1 MLSNESE
8 IEGGIEDTR
17 DSKVGEGNTNSRKK
31 VNKKMSKSGSAVDP
45 NTNPN
50 LFRLSLP
57 EWLKEQVNSGK
68 HKDVFWI
75 NEEEKI
81 FHVPWKH
88 ASRNGWNYDDVSLF
102 KAWAVYTKRYRDG
115 IDKARP
121 ALWKTNFRCAVN
133 SHNLIIFRKDQ
144 GGERK
149 GDRAH
154 RIIQILD
161 FPKKL
166 LCNESD
172 RAQSP
177 TQSEHPRKFVRLTYP
192 NYTPSDAMA
201 EQDQQSK
208 NKARKCEK
216 YLPKPQNCSTCD
228 EVKLQMQTLLEKI
241 IEEESS
247 ESDPEVVLI
256 KAKLLEI
263 ISSKEHVCSQEFLAS
278 IFDDKSAANTQPPE
292 SKPNL
297 NDLYNVGKA
306 LQTTANTHNDL
317 NPEIVT
323 EEVVEA
329 AQTFVTESGDVYIA
343 IPNNENTEEVKLVL
357 LDKNQV
363 LVKNITQNVTDKNE
377 ATIMEESKVDN
388 VAETQPVY
396 FDKDEIAVHKDQVI
410 IDNDHVYFDKGQVI
424 VDEESIDIIKGQE
437 QVITVDQ
444 NIDSAVLVKK
454 DTGEYEIKPNISKH
468 NDNIYDL
475 GQGTQDD
482 EDELIKPRD

>member
-1 MLSNESE
+1 MLANESE
-8 IEGGIEDTR
+8 IEGTTR
-17 DSKVGEGNTNSRKK
+17 ESKVEESNTNSRKK
-31 VNKKMSKSGSAVDP
+31 VNKKMSKLGSAVDP

-133 SHNLIIFRKDQ
+133 SHNLIVFRKDQ
-144 GGERK
+144 GERK

-166 LCNESD
+166 LCNEAD

-177 TQSEHPRKFVRLTYP
+177 IQSEHPRKFVRLTYP
-192 NYTPSDAMA
+192 NYTPTSDAV

-208 NKARKCEK
+208 NKARKTEK

-278 IFDDKSAANTQPPE
+278 FFDDKAVVNTQPPE

-306 LQTTANTHNDL
+306 LQTTATTHNDL

-343 IPNNENTEEVKLVL
+343 IPNNESTEEVKLVL

-363 LVKNITQNVTDKNE
+363 LVKNINQNVTDKTE
-377 ATIMEESKVDN
+377 ANMIEESKVEN
-388 VAETQPVY
+388 APETQPVY

-424 VDEESIDIIKGQE
+424 VDDESEDIIKEQE
-437 QVITVDQ
+437 QVITIDQ
-444 NIDSAVLVKK
+444 NIESAVLVKK
-454 DTGEYEIKPNISKH
+454 DTGEYEIKSNISKH
-468 NDNIYDL
+468 NDNIYYI
-475 GQGTQDD
+475 GHGTQDD

>member
-1 MLSNESE
+1 MLANESE
-8 IEGGIEDTR
+8 IEDTR
-17 DSKVGEGNTNSRKK
+17 ESKVGKGNTNSHKK
-31 VNKKMSKSGSAVDP
+31 VNKKMSKPGSAVDP

-133 SHNLIIFRKDQ
+133 SHNLIVFRKDQ
-144 GGERK
+144 GERK

-166 LCNESD
+166 ICNNEAD

-192 NYTPSDAMA
+192 NYTPSDAA
-201 EQDQQSK
+201 ATEQDQPK
-208 NKARKCEK
+208 NKVRKSEK

-247 ESDPEVVLI
+247 ESEDPEVVLI
-256 KAKLLEI
+256 RTKLLEI

-278 IFDDKSAANTQPPE
+278 FFDDKAAANTQPPE

-343 IPNNENTEEVKLVL
+343 IPNNESTEEVKLVL
-357 LDKNQV
+357 LEKNQ
-363 LVKNITQNVTDKNE
+363 LIVKNISQNVTDKNE
-377 ATIMEESKVDN
+377 DNMVEESKVEN
-388 VAETQPVY
+388 VVEAQPVY

-410 IDNDHVYFDKGQVI
+410 IDSDHVYFDKGQVI
-424 VDEESIDIIKGQE
+424 ADEESIDIINGQE

-444 NIDSAVLVKK
+444 NIDSAALIKK
-454 DTGEYEIKPNISKH
+454 DTGEYEIKSNISKH
-468 NDNIYDL
+468 NDNIYYI
-475 GQGTQDD
+475 GHRSQDD

>member
-1 MLSNESE
+1 MLANESE
-8 IEGGIEDTR
+8 IEGTTR
-17 DSKVGEGNTNSRKK
+17 ESKVEESNTNSRKK
-31 VNKKMSKSGSAVDP
+31 VNKKMSKLGSAVDP

-133 SHNLIIFRKDQ
+133 SHNLIVFRKDQ
-144 GGERK
+144 GERK

-166 LCNESD
+166 LCNEAD

-177 TQSEHPRKFVRLTYP
+177 IQSEHPRKFVRLTYP
-192 NYTPSDAMA
+192 NYTPTSDAV
-201 EQDQQSK
+201 EQDQQIK
-208 NKARKCEK
+208 NKARKTEK

-241 IEEESS
+241 TEEESS

-278 IFDDKSAANTQPPE
+278 FFDDKAVVNTQPPE

-343 IPNNENTEEVKLVL
+343 IPNNESTEEVKLVL

-363 LVKNITQNVTDKNE
+363 LVKNINQNVTDKTE
-377 ATIMEESKVDN
+377 ANMIEESKVEN
-388 VAETQPVY
+388 APETQPVY

-424 VDEESIDIIKGQE
+424 DDESEDIIKEQE
-437 QVITVDQ
+437 QVITIDQ
-444 NIDSAVLVKK
+444 NIESAVLVKK
-454 DTGEYEIKPNISKH
+454 DTGEYEIKSNISKH
-468 NDNIYDL
+468 NDNIYYI
-475 GQGTQDD
+475 GHGTQDD

>member
-1 MLSNESE
+1 MLANESE
-8 IEGGIEDTR
+8 IEGTTR
-17 DSKVGEGNTNSRKK
+17 ESKVEESNTNSRKK
-31 VNKKMSKSGSAVDP
+31 VNKKMSKLGSAVDP

-133 SHNLIIFRKDQ
+133 SHNLIVFRKDQ
-144 GGERK
+144 GERK

-166 LCNESD
+166 LCNEAD

-177 TQSEHPRKFVRLTYP
+177 IQSEHPRKFVRLTYP
-192 NYTPSDAMA
+192 NYTPTSDAV
-201 EQDQQSK
+201 EQDQQIK
-208 NKARKCEK
+208 NKARKTEK

-241 IEEESS
+241 TEEESS

-278 IFDDKSAANTQPPE
+278 FFDDKAVVNTQPPE

-343 IPNNENTEEVKLVL
+343 IPNNESTEEVKLVL

-363 LVKNITQNVTDKNE
+363 LVKNINQNVTDKTE
-377 ATIMEESKVDN
+377 ANMIEESKVEN
-388 VAETQPVY
+388 APETQPVY

-424 VDEESIDIIKGQE
+424 VDDESEDIIKEQE
-437 QVITVDQ
+437 QVITIDQ
-444 NIDSAVLVKK
+444 NIESAVLVKK
-454 DTGEYEIKPNISKH
+454 DTGEYEIKSNISKH
-468 NDNIYDL
+468 NDNIYYI
-475 GQGTQDD
+475 GHGTQDD